1 MKNII
6 KNVGTCWKCN
16 RKQLFL
22 LHCPALKIKALR
34 TIPTA
39 GTLHV
44 MASLPRVNKVSK
56 LLAKHGGHH
65 ESRK

>member
-6 KNVGTCWKCN
+6 KNVGTCWECN

-39 GTLHV
+39 GTFHV
-44 MASLPRVNKVSK
+44 MGSLPQVNKVSK